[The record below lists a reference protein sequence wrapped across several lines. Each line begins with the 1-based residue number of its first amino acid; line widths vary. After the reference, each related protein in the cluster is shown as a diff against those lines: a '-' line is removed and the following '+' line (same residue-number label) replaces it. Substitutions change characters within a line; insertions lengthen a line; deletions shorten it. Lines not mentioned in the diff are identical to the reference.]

1 MTEKSPLDWPKLVPA
16 CQYAY
21 NLSVHKAL
29 KNSPYSTLFG
39 VDPNTPLNNKG
50 FVSQPIYGEEY
61 QDNMG
66 NRLKAARQ
74 LAKKNNMNFRNDYV
88 KRFNSKVDPHNFQ
101 EGQLVYLHRP
111 ELIKINPK
119 LQSEWF
125 GPFVILSKIGES
137 NCLIQDLAN
146 RKTKFVNSNRLRAFN
161 LTIDDWKKF
170 KLTLTKD
177 FVNKDTAEMQSTK
190 QTEKITNSATEYAL
204 FDKDNEIVLLNPE
217 VTPVPKVLKLEPSDT
232 EDIVPIE
239 EPVENVQAEEHEAF
253 GKFAHELVKSPKV
266 KSKPK
271 PSTSGILTCTKA
283 LKRGE
288 TVPSV
293 RKQIEKQTKS
303 KK

>member
-1 MTEKSPLDWPKLVPA
+1 M
-16 CQYAY
+16 
-21 NLSVHKAL
+21 

-146 RKTKFVNSNRLRAFN
+146 RKTKFVNTNRLRAFN

-170 KLTLTKD
+170 KITDKR
-177 FVNKDTAEMQSTK
+177 FCK
-190 QTEKITNSATEYAL
+190 QRHCRNA
-204 FDKDNEIVLLNPE
+204 VW
-217 VTPVPKVLKLEPSDT
+217 
-232 EDIVPIE
+232 
-239 EPVENVQAEEHEAF
+239 
-253 GKFAHELVKSPKV
+253 
-266 KSKPK
+266 
-271 PSTSGILTCTKA
+271 
-283 LKRGE
+283 KRK
-288 TVPSV
+288 
-293 RKQIEKQTKS
+293 RKNY
-303 KK
+303 